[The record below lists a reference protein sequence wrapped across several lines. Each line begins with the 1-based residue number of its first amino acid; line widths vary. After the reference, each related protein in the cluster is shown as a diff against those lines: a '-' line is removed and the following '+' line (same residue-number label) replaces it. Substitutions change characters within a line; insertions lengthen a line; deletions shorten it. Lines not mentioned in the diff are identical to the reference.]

1 MTQDPHF
8 LYVVAAYA
16 LGFVV
21 IGAMIL
27 SILLDYSSLRR
38 ALARFPQR
46 ASADDPERPAR

>member
-8 LYVVAAYA
+8 LYIVAAYA

-27 SILLDYSSLRR
+27 SILIDYASLKR

-46 ASADDPERPAR
+46 ANDPERPAQ